1 MTVNQNTLPDRS
13 LRAMAQKGGPKGDR
27 LAGYAGPGTLRPGV
41 GQLVQRSGQPQY
53 SGAMAGI
60 AMAATKSLNPRDPSR
75 TSTRFVGDC
84 LAILHNDQVL
94 QVGEFFLP
102 GTLTR
107 IIEASLA
114 LSGPGVPF
122 SVEIWCEPD
131 TEGRPRSPL
140 GYSYV
145 AYNRRPRPLNDPV
158 LMLAVASGVIEAPA
172 GDGGTVLLG
181 ANGAQAHGDDV
192 DPETGE
198 VVVGDAEAPSQSV
211 AKVSGKRAA
220 AA

>member
-1 MTVNQNTLPDRS
+1 M
-13 LRAMAQKGGPKGDR
+13 
-27 LAGYAGPGTLRPGV
+27 LRPGV
-41 GQLVQRSGQPQY
+41 GQLVQRSGQAHRCG
-53 SGAMAGI
+53 SMTGI
-60 AMAATKSLNPRDPSR
+60 AMAVIKSPNSRDPSR
-75 TSTRFVGDC
+75 TSIRFIGDC
-84 LAILHNDQVL
+84 IAVLHNGEVL

-102 GTLTR
+102 PTLTR

-114 LSGPGVPF
+114 HSGEGVPF
-122 SVEIWCEPD
+122 SVDINCEAD